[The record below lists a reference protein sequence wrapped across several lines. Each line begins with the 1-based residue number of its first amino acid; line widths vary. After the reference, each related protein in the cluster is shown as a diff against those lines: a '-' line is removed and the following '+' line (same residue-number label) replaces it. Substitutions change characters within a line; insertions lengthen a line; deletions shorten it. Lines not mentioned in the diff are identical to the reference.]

1 MKKNAIVGQSG
12 GPTAVINASL
22 YGVVYEA
29 LNREDVIGTIY
40 GMING
45 IEGFL
50 NENMMD
56 MKPFEVNGELELIK
70 TTPGSYLGSC
80 RYKLPEDLTDAVYP
94 QLFEKFEKYNIGI
107 MGTGNIAGIM
117 ADTIKK
123 MKGVKLYA
131 VASRTRVKA
140 DAFAAKYG
148 CKKAYGSY
156 ADLVADKKVD
166 LIYVATPHSEHYE
179 NVKMCL
185 EAGKPVLCEKAFT
198 LNAAQAEELVRIAAE
213 HKVFLAEAMWT
224 RYMPMLTT
232 IREVIGSG
240 IIGEP
245 KTLTANLGYVISDKE
260 RLTNRALGGG
270 ALLDVGVYTINFA
283 LMIFGHNIS
292 KIASCCTF
300 TETGVD
306 EQNAICLQYYDGKVA
321 NLNSSMVSLSDRQGI
336 IYGTKGFAVVENINN
351 FESIA
356 VYDRQY
362 KKVASYKCPKQISGY
377 EYEVAACIEAIK
389 CGLIECVQMPHS
401 ETLRVMRIMD
411 EIRSQWGMKY
421 PCEVQEEE
429 GKHLVELADQP
440 QTAETAETKET
451 AEATVTADVAEATE
465 AAGAIEATVTAEA
478 LETAKITV
486 TAGSAE
492 AAEVTGTAE
501 NTEVSKTAEDIA

>member
-1 MKKNAIVGQSG
+1 MFG
-12 GPTAVINASL
+12 GFNV
-22 YGVVYEA
+22 
-29 LNREDVIGTIY
+29 
-40 GMING
+40 
-45 IEGFL
+45 
-50 NENMMD
+50 
-56 MKPFEVNGELELIK
+56 
-70 TTPGSYLGSC
+70 
-80 RYKLPEDLTDAVYP
+80 
-94 QLFEKFEKYNIGI
+94 GI
-107 MGTGNIAGIM
+107 MGSGNIAGIM
-117 ADTIKK
+117 AGTINK
-123 MKGVKLYA
+123 MKNVRAYA
-131 VASRTRVKA
+131 VASRQQVHA
-140 DAFAAKYG
+140 DVFAGKYG

-245 KTLTANLGYVISDKE
+245 KTLTANLGYVISSKE
-260 RLTNRALGGG
+260 RLTNLALGGG

-356 VYDRQY
+356 VYDKQY

-377 EYEVAACIEAIK
+377 EYEVEACIEAIK
-389 CGLIECVQMPHS
+389 CGQIECAQMPHS

-421 PCEVQEEE
+421 PCEAQEEE
-429 GKHLVELADQP
+429 GKQLVELTDQA
-440 QTAETAETKET
+440 QSVEAVENTEAAETTETAERTETTET
-451 AEATVTADVAEATE
+451 AE
-465 AAGAIEATVTAEA
+465 
-478 LETAKITV
+478 
-486 TAGSAE
+486 S
-492 AAEVTGTAE
+492 
-501 NTEVSKTAEDIA
+501 TEVSKTTEAAETAEITGII

>member
-1 MKKNAIVGQSG
+1 MS
-12 GPTAVINASL
+12 
-22 YGVVYEA
+22 
-29 LNREDVIGTIY
+29 
-40 GMING
+40 
-45 IEGFL
+45 
-50 NENMMD
+50 
-56 MKPFEVNGELELIK
+56 
-70 TTPGSYLGSC
+70 
-80 RYKLPEDLTDAVYP
+80 
-94 QLFEKFEKYNIGI
+94 
-107 MGTGNIAGIM
+107 
-117 ADTIKK
+117 
-123 MKGVKLYA
+123 
-131 VASRTRVKA
+131 VASRQQVHA
-140 DAFAAKYG
+140 DVFAGKYG

-306 EQNAICLQYYDGKVA
+306 EQNAICLQYYDGKAA

-377 EYEVAACIEAIK
+377 EYEVAACIDAIK
-389 CGLIECVQMPHS
+389 CGQIECAQMPHS
-401 ETLRVMRIMD
+401 GTLRVMRIMD

-429 GKHLVELADQP
+429 GERVAELADQP
-440 QTAETAETKET
+440 QTAET

>member
-1 MKKNAIVGQSG
+1 MNQ
-12 GPTAVINASL
+12 
-22 YGVVYEA
+22 
-29 LNREDVIGTIY
+29 
-40 GMING
+40 
-45 IEGFL
+45 
-50 NENMMD
+50 
-56 MKPFEVNGELELIK
+56 IK
-70 TTPGSYLGSC
+70 
-80 RYKLPEDLTDAVYP
+80 
-94 QLFEKFEKYNIGI
+94 
-107 MGTGNIAGIM
+107 
-117 ADTIKK
+117 
-123 MKGVKLYA
+123 
-131 VASRTRVKA
+131 
-140 DAFAAKYG
+140 
-148 CKKAYGSY
+148 
-156 ADLVADKKVD
+156 
-166 LIYVATPHSEHYE
+166 
-179 NVKMCL
+179 
-185 EAGKPVLCEKAFT
+185 
-198 LNAAQAEELVRIAAE
+198 AQAEELVRIAAE

-245 KTLTANLGYVISDKE
+245 KTLTANLGYVIGSKE
-260 RLTNRALGGG
+260 RLTNLALGGG

-377 EYEVAACIEAIK
+377 EYEVAACIDAIK
-389 CGLIECVQMPHS
+389 CGLIECAQMPHS

-440 QTAETAETKET
+440 QTAETAE
-451 AEATVTADVAEATE
+451 ATVTADVAEATE

-492 AAEVTGTAE
+492 AAEVTETAE

>member
-1 MKKNAIVGQSG
+1 MFGN
-12 GPTAVINASL
+12 
-22 YGVVYEA
+22 
-29 LNREDVIGTIY
+29 
-40 GMING
+40 
-45 IEGFL
+45 F
-50 NENMMD
+50 
-56 MKPFEVNGELELIK
+56 
-70 TTPGSYLGSC
+70 
-80 RYKLPEDLTDAVYP
+80 
-94 QLFEKFEKYNIGI
+94 NIGI
-107 MGTGNIAGIM
+107 MGSGNIAGIM
-117 ADTIKK
+117 AGTINK
-123 MKGVKLYA
+123 MKNVRVYA
-131 VASRTRVKA
+131 VASRQQVHA
-140 DAFAAKYG
+140 DVFAGKYG

-260 RLTNRALGGG
+260 RLTDRALGGG

-389 CGLIECVQMPHS
+389 CGLIECAQMPHS

-440 QTAETAETKET
+440 QTAETAE
-451 AEATVTADVAEATE
+451 ATVTADVAEATE
-465 AAGAIEATVTAEA
+465 AAGAVEATVTAEA

-492 AAEVTGTAE
+492 AAEVTETAE

>member
-1 MKKNAIVGQSG
+1 MFGN
-12 GPTAVINASL
+12 
-22 YGVVYEA
+22 
-29 LNREDVIGTIY
+29 
-40 GMING
+40 
-45 IEGFL
+45 F
-50 NENMMD
+50 
-56 MKPFEVNGELELIK
+56 
-70 TTPGSYLGSC
+70 
-80 RYKLPEDLTDAVYP
+80 
-94 QLFEKFEKYNIGI
+94 NIGI
-107 MGTGNIAGIM
+107 MGSGNIAGIM
-117 ADTIKK
+117 AGTINK
-123 MKGVKLYA
+123 MKNVRVYA
-131 VASRTRVKA
+131 VASRQQVHA
-140 DAFAAKYG
+140 DVFAGKYG

-156 ADLVADKKVD
+156 ADLVAD

-185 EAGKPVLCEKAFT
+185 EAGKSVLCEKAFT

-377 EYEVAACIEAIK
+377 EYEVAACIDAIK
-389 CGLIECVQMPHS
+389 CGQIECAQMPHS

-421 PCEVQEEE
+421 PCEAQEEE
-429 GKHLVELADQP
+429 GKNLVELADQP
-440 QTAETAETKET
+440 QTAET

>member
-1 MKKNAIVGQSG
+1 MFGN
-12 GPTAVINASL
+12 
-22 YGVVYEA
+22 
-29 LNREDVIGTIY
+29 
-40 GMING
+40 
-45 IEGFL
+45 F
-50 NENMMD
+50 
-56 MKPFEVNGELELIK
+56 
-70 TTPGSYLGSC
+70 
-80 RYKLPEDLTDAVYP
+80 
-94 QLFEKFEKYNIGI
+94 NIGI
-107 MGTGNIAGIM
+107 MGSGNIAGIM
-117 ADTIKK
+117 AGTINK
-123 MKGVKLYA
+123 MKNVRVYA
-131 VASRTRVKA
+131 VASRQQVHA
-140 DAFAAKYG
+140 DVFAGKYG

-245 KTLTANLGYVISDKE
+245 KTLTANLGYVIGSKE
-260 RLTNRALGGG
+260 RLTNLALGGG

-377 EYEVAACIEAIK
+377 EYEVAACIDAIK
-389 CGLIECVQMPHS
+389 CGLIECAQMPHS

-440 QTAETAETKET
+440 QTAETAE
-451 AEATVTADVAEATE
+451 ATVTADVAEATE
-465 AAGAIEATVTAEA
+465 AAGAVDATGTAEA

-492 AAEVTGTAE
+492 AAEVTETAE

>member
-1 MKKNAIVGQSG
+1 M
-12 GPTAVINASL
+12 
-22 YGVVYEA
+22 
-29 LNREDVIGTIY
+29 
-40 GMING
+40 
-45 IEGFL
+45 F
-50 NENMMD
+50 
-56 MKPFEVNGELELIK
+56 
-70 TTPGSYLGSC
+70 GSFN
-80 RYKLPEDLTDAVYP
+80 V
-94 QLFEKFEKYNIGI
+94 GI
-107 MGTGNIAGIM
+107 MGSGNIAGIM
-117 ADTIKK
+117 AGTINK
-123 MKGVKLYA
+123 MKNVRVYA
-131 VASRTRVKA
+131 VASRQQVHA
-140 DAFAAKYG
+140 DVFAGKYG

-156 ADLVADKKVD
+156 ADLVSDKKVD

-245 KTLTANLGYVISDKE
+245 KTLTANLGYVISSKE
-260 RLTNRALGGG
+260 RLTNLALGGG

-377 EYEVAACIEAIK
+377 EYEVEACIEAIK
-389 CGLIECVQMPHS
+389 CGQIECAQMPHS

-421 PCEVQEEE
+421 PCEAQEEE
-429 GKHLVELADQP
+429 GKQLAESADQ
-440 QTAETAETKET
+440 AKVAGE
-451 AEATVTADVAEATE
+451 AEATDVTE
-465 AAGAIEATVTAEA
+465 AVGSTVTAETI
-478 LETAKITV
+478 EVMGTTEITGTAEDK
-486 TAGSAE
+486 E
-492 AAEVTGTAE
+492 AAEVAGSVEVTATE
-501 NTEVSKTAEDIA
+501 GSAVAAEVSKIAEDMETTETR

>member
-1 MKKNAIVGQSG
+1 MFGNFNV
-12 GPTAVINASL
+12 
-22 YGVVYEA
+22 
-29 LNREDVIGTIY
+29 
-40 GMING
+40 
-45 IEGFL
+45 
-50 NENMMD
+50 
-56 MKPFEVNGELELIK
+56 
-70 TTPGSYLGSC
+70 
-80 RYKLPEDLTDAVYP
+80 
-94 QLFEKFEKYNIGI
+94 GI
-107 MGTGNIAGIM
+107 MGSGNIAGIM
-117 ADTIKK
+117 AGTINK
-123 MKGVKLYA
+123 MKNVRVYA
-131 VASRTRVKA
+131 VASRQQVHA
-140 DAFAAKYG
+140 DVFAGKYG

-245 KTLTANLGYVISDKE
+245 KTLTANLGYVISSKE
-260 RLTNRALGGG
+260 RLTNLALGGG

-321 NLNSSMVSLSDRQGI
+321 NLNSSIVSLSDRQGI

-356 VYDRQY
+356 VYDKQY

-389 CGLIECVQMPHS
+389 CGQIECAQMPHS

-421 PCEVQEEE
+421 PCEAQEEE
-429 GKHLVELADQP
+429 GKQLAELTDQA
-440 QTAETAETKET
+440 QAAEASKTEEVVGATEVAGTEGSAEATETAEVMGTGEGAGIAGSTEDAESAGTTEILGNTEEKET
-451 AEATVTADVAEATE
+451 AEVTGTAGSAEATE
-465 AAGAIEATVTAEA
+465 AAEST
-478 LETAKITV
+478 ETAGV
-486 TAGSAE
+486 
-492 AAEVTGTAE
+492 
-501 NTEVSKTAEDIA
+501 

>member
-1 MKKNAIVGQSG
+1 MFGNFNV
-12 GPTAVINASL
+12 
-22 YGVVYEA
+22 
-29 LNREDVIGTIY
+29 
-40 GMING
+40 
-45 IEGFL
+45 
-50 NENMMD
+50 
-56 MKPFEVNGELELIK
+56 
-70 TTPGSYLGSC
+70 
-80 RYKLPEDLTDAVYP
+80 
-94 QLFEKFEKYNIGI
+94 GI
-107 MGTGNIAGIM
+107 MGSGNIAGIM
-117 ADTIKK
+117 AGTINK
-123 MKGVKLYA
+123 MKNVRVYA
-131 VASRTRVKA
+131 VASRQQVHA
-140 DAFAAKYG
+140 DVFAGKYG

-156 ADLVADKKVD
+156 ADLAADKKVD

-185 EAGKPVLCEKAFT
+185 EAGKPVLCEKSFT

-245 KTLTANLGYVISDKE
+245 KTLTANLGYVISSKE
-260 RLTNRALGGG
+260 RLTNPALGGG

-292 KIASCCTF
+292 KIHSCCTF

-351 FESIA
+351 FECTS

-389 CGLIECVQMPHS
+389 CGQIECAQMPHS

-429 GKHLVELADQP
+429 RENLAELTDQA
-440 QTAETAETKET
+440 QIAETAEHADTTET
-451 AEATVTADVAEATE
+451 AEVMKT
-465 AAGAIEATVTAEA
+465 G
-478 LETAKITV
+478 
-486 TAGSAE
+486 
-492 AAEVTGTAE
+492 EVTGTAGRTE
-501 NTEVSKTAEDIA
+501 VIGTAGKTEVIGTAGTAEVTATEGSTEVSKTAEAKGTAEVTGTTEITETAKHKGTTEITGTAEAE

>member
-1 MKKNAIVGQSG
+1 MFGN
-12 GPTAVINASL
+12 
-22 YGVVYEA
+22 
-29 LNREDVIGTIY
+29 
-40 GMING
+40 
-45 IEGFL
+45 F
-50 NENMMD
+50 
-56 MKPFEVNGELELIK
+56 
-70 TTPGSYLGSC
+70 
-80 RYKLPEDLTDAVYP
+80 
-94 QLFEKFEKYNIGI
+94 NIGI
-107 MGTGNIAGIM
+107 MGSGNIAGIM
-117 ADTIKK
+117 AGTINK
-123 MKGVKLYA
+123 MKNVRVYA
-131 VASRTRVKA
+131 VASRQQVHA
-140 DAFAAKYG
+140 DVFAGKYG

-245 KTLTANLGYVISDKE
+245 KTLTANLGYVIGSKE
-260 RLTNRALGGG
+260 RLTNLALGGG

-306 EQNAICLQYYDGKVA
+306 EQNAICLQYYDGKAA

-356 VYDRQY
+356 VYDKQY

-377 EYEVAACIEAIK
+377 EYEVVACIDAIK
-389 CGLIECVQMPHS
+389 CGQIECAQMPHS

-411 EIRSQWGMKY
+411 ETRSQWGMKY
-421 PCEVQEEE
+421 PCEVQEDVGERE
-429 GKHLVELADQP
+429 RERVAELAGRDQVV
-440 QTAETAETKET
+440 ETVEPELTEVTETEGST
-451 AEATVTADVAEATE
+451 EITATE
-465 AAGAIEATVTAEA
+465 GTTE
-478 LETAKITV
+478 IT
-486 TAGSAE
+486 E
-492 AAEVTGTAE
+492 ITGIIRE
-501 NTEVSKTAEDIA
+501 

>member
-1 MKKNAIVGQSG
+1 M
-12 GPTAVINASL
+12 
-22 YGVVYEA
+22 
-29 LNREDVIGTIY
+29 
-40 GMING
+40 
-45 IEGFL
+45 F
-50 NENMMD
+50 
-56 MKPFEVNGELELIK
+56 
-70 TTPGSYLGSC
+70 GSFN
-80 RYKLPEDLTDAVYP
+80 V
-94 QLFEKFEKYNIGI
+94 GI
-107 MGTGNIAGIM
+107 MGSGNIAGIM
-117 ADTIKK
+117 AGTINK
-123 MKGVKLYA
+123 MKNVRVYA
-131 VASRTRVKA
+131 VASRQQVHA
-140 DAFAAKYG
+140 DVFAGKYG

-245 KTLTANLGYVISDKE
+245 KTLTANLGYVISSKE
-260 RLTNRALGGG
+260 RLTNLALGGG

-377 EYEVAACIEAIK
+377 EYEVEACIEAIK
-389 CGLIECVQMPHS
+389 CGQIECAQMPHS

-421 PCEVQEEE
+421 PCEAQEEE
-429 GKHLVELADQP
+429 GNQLAESDGQ
-440 QTAETAETKET
+440 AKVAGE
-451 AEATVTADVAEATE
+451 AEATDVTE
-465 AAGAIEATVTAEA
+465 AVGSTVTAETI
-478 LETAKITV
+478 EVMGTTEITGTAEDK
-486 TAGSAE
+486 E
-492 AAEVTGTAE
+492 AAEVAGSVEVTATE
-501 NTEVSKTAEDIA
+501 GSAVAAEVSKIAEDMETTETR

>member
-1 MKKNAIVGQSG
+1 MFGN
-12 GPTAVINASL
+12 
-22 YGVVYEA
+22 
-29 LNREDVIGTIY
+29 
-40 GMING
+40 
-45 IEGFL
+45 F
-50 NENMMD
+50 
-56 MKPFEVNGELELIK
+56 
-70 TTPGSYLGSC
+70 
-80 RYKLPEDLTDAVYP
+80 
-94 QLFEKFEKYNIGI
+94 NIGI
-107 MGTGNIAGIM
+107 MGSGNIAGIM
-117 ADTIKK
+117 AGTINK
-123 MKGVKLYA
+123 MKNVRVYA
-131 VASRTRVKA
+131 VASRQQVHA
-140 DAFAAKYG
+140 DVFAGKYG

-306 EQNAICLQYYDGKVA
+306 EQNAICLQYYDGKAA

-389 CGLIECVQMPHS
+389 CGLVECAQMPHS

-440 QTAETAETKET
+440 QTVETAV
-451 AEATVTADVAEATE
+451 ATVTADVVEATE
-465 AAGAIEATVTAEA
+465 AIDAAETAGNVEAGGATGIAGNAEA
-478 LETAKITV
+478 GGATGI
-486 TAGSAE
+486 AGNTEAGGATGIAGNAE

-501 NTEVSKTAEDIA
+501 DTEVSKTAEDIGTMEVAGTTKAE

>member
-1 MKKNAIVGQSG
+1 M
-12 GPTAVINASL
+12 
-22 YGVVYEA
+22 
-29 LNREDVIGTIY
+29 
-40 GMING
+40 
-45 IEGFL
+45 F
-50 NENMMD
+50 
-56 MKPFEVNGELELIK
+56 
-70 TTPGSYLGSC
+70 GSFN
-80 RYKLPEDLTDAVYP
+80 V
-94 QLFEKFEKYNIGI
+94 GI
-107 MGTGNIAGIM
+107 MGSGNIAGIM
-117 ADTIKK
+117 AGTINK
-123 MKGVKLYA
+123 MKNVRVYA
-131 VASRTRVKA
+131 VASRQQVHA
-140 DAFAAKYG
+140 DVFAGKYG

-245 KTLTANLGYVISDKE
+245 KTLTANLGYVISSKE
-260 RLTNRALGGG
+260 RLTNLALGGG

-351 FESIA
+351 FESTS

-377 EYEVAACIEAIK
+377 EYEVEACIEAIK
-389 CGLIECVQMPHS
+389 CGQIECAQMPHS

-421 PCEVQEEE
+421 PCEAQEEE
-429 GKHLVELADQP
+429 GKQLAESADQ
-440 QTAETAETKET
+440 AKVAGE
-451 AEATVTADVAEATE
+451 AEATDVTE
-465 AAGAIEATVTAEA
+465 AVGSTVTAETI
-478 LETAKITV
+478 EVMGTTEITGTAEDK
-486 TAGSAE
+486 E
-492 AAEVTGTAE
+492 AAEVAGSVEVTATE
-501 NTEVSKTAEDIA
+501 GSAVAAEVSKIAEDMETTETR

>member
-1 MKKNAIVGQSG
+1 MFGN
-12 GPTAVINASL
+12 
-22 YGVVYEA
+22 
-29 LNREDVIGTIY
+29 
-40 GMING
+40 
-45 IEGFL
+45 F
-50 NENMMD
+50 
-56 MKPFEVNGELELIK
+56 
-70 TTPGSYLGSC
+70 
-80 RYKLPEDLTDAVYP
+80 
-94 QLFEKFEKYNIGI
+94 NIGI
-107 MGTGNIAGIM
+107 MGSGNIAGIM
-117 ADTIKK
+117 AGTINK
-123 MKGVKLYA
+123 MKNVRVYA
-131 VASRTRVKA
+131 VASRQQVHA
-140 DAFAAKYG
+140 DVFAGKYG

-245 KTLTANLGYVISDKE
+245 KTLTANLGYMISDKE

-306 EQNAICLQYYDGKVA
+306 EQNAICLQYYDGKAA

-356 VYDRQY
+356 VYDKQY

-377 EYEVAACIEAIK
+377 EYEVAACIDAIK
-389 CGLIECVQMPHS
+389 CGQIECAQMPHS

-421 PCEVQEEE
+421 PCEAQEEE
-429 GKHLVELADQP
+429 GKNLVELADQP
-440 QTAETAETKET
+440 MLQKLQKLRELLK
-451 AEATVTADVAEATE
+451 
-465 AAGAIEATVTAEA
+465 
-478 LETAKITV
+478 LQ
-486 TAGSAE
+486 
-492 AAEVTGTAE
+492 
-501 NTEVSKTAEDIA
+501 

>member
-1 MKKNAIVGQSG
+1 MFGNFNV
-12 GPTAVINASL
+12 
-22 YGVVYEA
+22 
-29 LNREDVIGTIY
+29 
-40 GMING
+40 
-45 IEGFL
+45 
-50 NENMMD
+50 
-56 MKPFEVNGELELIK
+56 
-70 TTPGSYLGSC
+70 
-80 RYKLPEDLTDAVYP
+80 
-94 QLFEKFEKYNIGI
+94 GI
-107 MGTGNIAGIM
+107 MGSGNIAGIM
-117 ADTIKK
+117 AGTINK
-123 MKGVKLYA
+123 MKNVRVYA
-131 VASRTRVKA
+131 VASRQQVHA
-140 DAFAAKYG
+140 DVFAGKYG

-245 KTLTANLGYVISDKE
+245 KTLTANLGYVISSKE
-260 RLTNRALGGG
+260 RLTNLALGGG

-356 VYDRQY
+356 VYDKQY

-389 CGLIECVQMPHS
+389 CGQIECAQMPHS

-421 PCEVQEEE
+421 PCEAQEDE
-429 GKHLVELADQP
+429 GEREGERERERVAELAGRDQVVETVEP
-440 QTAETAETKET
+440 ELTEVTETEGSTEITATEGSTEISETAERKEP
-451 AEATVTADVAEATE
+451 AE
-465 AAGAIEATVTAEA
+465 AAGI
-478 LETAKITV
+478 
-486 TAGSAE
+486 G
-492 AAEVTGTAE
+492 EVTGTAE
-501 NTEVSKTAEDIA
+501 DMGTGEVTGTAEVKGTTEATEFC

>member
-1 MKKNAIVGQSG
+1 MFGNFNV
-12 GPTAVINASL
+12 
-22 YGVVYEA
+22 
-29 LNREDVIGTIY
+29 
-40 GMING
+40 
-45 IEGFL
+45 
-50 NENMMD
+50 
-56 MKPFEVNGELELIK
+56 
-70 TTPGSYLGSC
+70 
-80 RYKLPEDLTDAVYP
+80 
-94 QLFEKFEKYNIGI
+94 GI
-107 MGTGNIAGIM
+107 MGSGNIAGIM
-117 ADTIKK
+117 AGTINK
-123 MKGVKLYA
+123 MKNVRVYA
-131 VASRTRVKA
+131 VASRQQVHA
-140 DAFAAKYG
+140 DVFAGKYG

-156 ADLVADKKVD
+156 ADLAADKKVD

-245 KTLTANLGYVISDKE
+245 KTLTANLGYVISSKE
-260 RLTNRALGGG
+260 RLTNLALGGG

-356 VYDRQY
+356 VYDKQY

-389 CGLIECVQMPHS
+389 CGQIECAQMPHS

-421 PCEVQEEE
+421 PCEAQEDE
-429 GKHLVELADQP
+429 GEREGERVAELAGRDQVVETVEP
-440 QTAETAETKET
+440 ELTEATETEGSTEITATEGSTEISETAERKEP
-451 AEATVTADVAEATE
+451 
-465 AAGAIEATVTAEA
+465 
-478 LETAKITV
+478 
-486 TAGSAE
+486 AE
-492 AAEVTGTAE
+492 AAETGEVTGTAE
-501 NTEVSKTAEDIA
+501 DMGTGEVTGTAEVKGTTEATEFC

>member
-1 MKKNAIVGQSG
+1 MFGNFNV
-12 GPTAVINASL
+12 
-22 YGVVYEA
+22 
-29 LNREDVIGTIY
+29 
-40 GMING
+40 
-45 IEGFL
+45 
-50 NENMMD
+50 
-56 MKPFEVNGELELIK
+56 
-70 TTPGSYLGSC
+70 
-80 RYKLPEDLTDAVYP
+80 
-94 QLFEKFEKYNIGI
+94 GI
-107 MGTGNIAGIM
+107 MGSGNIAGIM
-117 ADTIKK
+117 AGTINK
-123 MKGVKLYA
+123 MKNVRVYA
-131 VASRTRVKA
+131 VASRQQVHA
-140 DAFAAKYG
+140 DVFAGKYG

-245 KTLTANLGYVISDKE
+245 KTLTANLGYVISSKE
-260 RLTNRALGGG
+260 RLTNLALGGG
-270 ALLDVGVYTINFA
+270 ALLDVGVYTINFV

-292 KIASCCTF
+292 KIHSCCTF

-377 EYEVAACIEAIK
+377 EYEVEACIEAIK
-389 CGLIECVQMPHS
+389 CGQIECAQMPHS

-421 PCEVQEEE
+421 PCEAQEEE
-429 GKHLVELADQP
+429 GKQLAELDGQAQVVENAEN
-440 QTAETAETKET
+440 TVAAETAES
-451 AEATVTADVAEATE
+451 
-465 AAGAIEATVTAEA
+465 TVTAETT
-478 LETAKITV
+478 EVMGT
-486 TAGSAE
+486 
-492 AAEVTGTAE
+492 AEVTGTAE
-501 NTEVSKTAEDIA
+501 STEVTATEGSSEVSKTAEDAETTETL

>member
-1 MKKNAIVGQSG
+1 MFGNFNV
-12 GPTAVINASL
+12 
-22 YGVVYEA
+22 
-29 LNREDVIGTIY
+29 
-40 GMING
+40 
-45 IEGFL
+45 
-50 NENMMD
+50 
-56 MKPFEVNGELELIK
+56 
-70 TTPGSYLGSC
+70 
-80 RYKLPEDLTDAVYP
+80 
-94 QLFEKFEKYNIGI
+94 GI
-107 MGTGNIAGIM
+107 MGSGNIAGIM
-117 ADTIKK
+117 AGTINK
-123 MKGVKLYA
+123 MKNVRVYA
-131 VASRTRVKA
+131 VASRQQVHA
-140 DAFAAKYG
+140 DVFAGKYG

-156 ADLVADKKVD
+156 ADLAADKKVD

-245 KTLTANLGYVISDKE
+245 KTLTANLGYVISSKE
-260 RLTNRALGGG
+260 RLTNLALGGG

-292 KIASCCTF
+292 KIHSCCTF

-356 VYDRQY
+356 VYDKQY

-389 CGLIECVQMPHS
+389 CGQIECAQMPHS

-421 PCEVQEEE
+421 PCEAQEDE
-429 GKHLVELADQP
+429 GERERERVAELAGRDQVVETVEP
-440 QTAETAETKET
+440 ELTEVTETEGSTEITATEGTTEISETAERKEP
-451 AEATVTADVAEATE
+451 AEAV
-465 AAGAIEATVTAEA
+465 
-478 LETAKITV
+478 ET
-486 TAGSAE
+486 G
-492 AAEVTGTAE
+492 EVTGTAE
-501 NTEVSKTAEDIA
+501 DMGTGEVTGTAEVKGTTEATEFC

>member
-1 MKKNAIVGQSG
+1 MFGN
-12 GPTAVINASL
+12 
-22 YGVVYEA
+22 
-29 LNREDVIGTIY
+29 
-40 GMING
+40 
-45 IEGFL
+45 F
-50 NENMMD
+50 
-56 MKPFEVNGELELIK
+56 
-70 TTPGSYLGSC
+70 
-80 RYKLPEDLTDAVYP
+80 
-94 QLFEKFEKYNIGI
+94 NIGI
-107 MGTGNIAGIM
+107 MGSGNIAGIM
-117 ADTIKK
+117 AGTINK
-123 MKGVKLYA
+123 MKNVRVYA
-131 VASRTRVKA
+131 VASRQQVHA
-140 DAFAAKYG
+140 DVFAGKYG

-306 EQNAICLQYYDGKVA
+306 EQNAICLQYYDGKAA

-356 VYDRQY
+356 VYDKQY

-377 EYEVAACIEAIK
+377 EYEVAACIDAIK
-389 CGLIECVQMPHS
+389 CGQIECAQMPHS

-429 GKHLVELADQP
+429 GERVAELAGRDQVV
-440 QTAETAETKET
+440 ETV
-451 AEATVTADVAEATE
+451 EATVTADVAEATE

-478 LETAKITV
+478 LETAEITV

>member
-1 MKKNAIVGQSG
+1 MFGNFNV
-12 GPTAVINASL
+12 
-22 YGVVYEA
+22 
-29 LNREDVIGTIY
+29 
-40 GMING
+40 
-45 IEGFL
+45 
-50 NENMMD
+50 
-56 MKPFEVNGELELIK
+56 
-70 TTPGSYLGSC
+70 
-80 RYKLPEDLTDAVYP
+80 
-94 QLFEKFEKYNIGI
+94 GI
-107 MGTGNIAGIM
+107 MGSGNIAGIM
-117 ADTIKK
+117 AGTINK
-123 MKGVKLYA
+123 MKNVRVYA
-131 VASRTRVKA
+131 VASRQQVHA
-140 DAFAAKYG
+140 DVFAGKYG

-156 ADLVADKKVD
+156 ADLAADKKVD

-245 KTLTANLGYVISDKE
+245 KTLTANLGYVISSKE
-260 RLTNRALGGG
+260 RLTNLALGGG

-356 VYDRQY
+356 VYDKQY

-389 CGLIECVQMPHS
+389 CGQIECAQMPHS

-421 PCEVQEEE
+421 PCEAQEDE
-429 GKHLVELADQP
+429 GERERERVAELAGRDQVVETVEP
-440 QTAETAETKET
+440 ELTEVTETEGSTEITATEGSTEISETAERKEP
-451 AEATVTADVAEATE
+451 AE
-465 AAGAIEATVTAEA
+465 AAGI
-478 LETAKITV
+478 
-486 TAGSAE
+486 G
-492 AAEVTGTAE
+492 EVTGTAE
-501 NTEVSKTAEDIA
+501 DMGTGEVTGTAEVKGTTEATEFC

>member
-1 MKKNAIVGQSG
+1 MVS
-12 GPTAVINASL
+12 
-22 YGVVYEA
+22 
-29 LNREDVIGTIY
+29 
-40 GMING
+40 
-45 IEGFL
+45 
-50 NENMMD
+50 
-56 MKPFEVNGELELIK
+56 
-70 TTPGSYLGSC
+70 
-80 RYKLPEDLTDAVYP
+80 
-94 QLFEKFEKYNIGI
+94 
-107 MGTGNIAGIM
+107 
-117 ADTIKK
+117 
-123 MKGVKLYA
+123 
-131 VASRTRVKA
+131 
-140 DAFAAKYG
+140 
-148 CKKAYGSY
+148 
-156 ADLVADKKVD
+156 DKKVD

-245 KTLTANLGYVISDKE
+245 KTLTANLGYVISSKE
-260 RLTNRALGGG
+260 RLTNLALGGG

-356 VYDRQY
+356 VYDKQY

-389 CGLIECVQMPHS
+389 CGQIECAQMPHS

-421 PCEVQEEE
+421 PCEAQEEE
-429 GKHLVELADQP
+429 GKQLAELADQA
-440 QTAETAETKET
+440 QMVEAAET
-451 AEATVTADVAEATE
+451 TE
-465 AAGAIEATVTAEA
+465 AVGTV
-478 LETAKITV
+478 
-486 TAGSAE
+486 GSAE
-492 AAEVTGTAE
+492 AAETTEVMGTGEVAVTEGSAESTEVAESVDGTETGEVAVKEGSTEDAEGAEGAGTTEILGNTEEKETAEVSGTAGSAE
-501 NTEVSKTAEDIA
+501 STEAAESTETVGV

>member
-1 MKKNAIVGQSG
+1 M
-12 GPTAVINASL
+12 
-22 YGVVYEA
+22 
-29 LNREDVIGTIY
+29 
-40 GMING
+40 
-45 IEGFL
+45 F
-50 NENMMD
+50 
-56 MKPFEVNGELELIK
+56 
-70 TTPGSYLGSC
+70 GSFN
-80 RYKLPEDLTDAVYP
+80 V
-94 QLFEKFEKYNIGI
+94 GI
-107 MGTGNIAGIM
+107 MGSGNIAGIM
-117 ADTIKK
+117 AGTINK
-123 MKGVKLYA
+123 MKNVRVYA
-131 VASRTRVKA
+131 VASRQQVHA
-140 DAFAAKYG
+140 DVFAGKYG

-198 LNAAQAEELVRIAAE
+198 LNAAQAEDLVRIAAE

-245 KTLTANLGYVISDKE
+245 KTLTANLGYVISSKE
-260 RLTNRALGGG
+260 RLTNLALGGG

-377 EYEVAACIEAIK
+377 EYEVEACIEAIK
-389 CGLIECVQMPHS
+389 CGQIECAQMPHS

-421 PCEVQEEE
+421 PCEAQEEE
-429 GKHLVELADQP
+429 GNQLAESDGQ
-440 QTAETAETKET
+440 AKVAGE
-451 AEATVTADVAEATE
+451 AEATDVTE
-465 AAGAIEATVTAEA
+465 AVGSTVTAETI
-478 LETAKITV
+478 EVMGTTEITGTAEDK
-486 TAGSAE
+486 E
-492 AAEVTGTAE
+492 AAEVAGSVEVTATE
-501 NTEVSKTAEDIA
+501 GSAVAAEVSKIAEDMETTETR

>member
-1 MKKNAIVGQSG
+1 M
-12 GPTAVINASL
+12 
-22 YGVVYEA
+22 
-29 LNREDVIGTIY
+29 
-40 GMING
+40 
-45 IEGFL
+45 F
-50 NENMMD
+50 
-56 MKPFEVNGELELIK
+56 
-70 TTPGSYLGSC
+70 GSFN
-80 RYKLPEDLTDAVYP
+80 V
-94 QLFEKFEKYNIGI
+94 GI
-107 MGTGNIAGIM
+107 MGSGNIAGIM
-117 ADTIKK
+117 AGTINK
-123 MKGVKLYA
+123 MKNVRVYA
-131 VASRTRVKA
+131 VASRQQVHA
-140 DAFAAKYG
+140 DVFAGKYG

-198 LNAAQAEELVRIAAE
+198 LNTAQAEELVRIAAE

-245 KTLTANLGYVISDKE
+245 KTLTANLGYVISSKD
-260 RLTNRALGGG
+260 RLTNLALGGG

-336 IYGTKGFAVVENINN
+336 IYGTKGFAIVENINN
-351 FESIA
+351 FESIS

-389 CGLIECVQMPHS
+389 CGQIECAQMPHS

-421 PCEVQEEE
+421 PCEAQEEE
-429 GKHLVELADQP
+429 GKQAAELADQD
-440 QTAETAETKET
+440 QAAEASKTVESIETAIDAETTEITGTAEDKGTAEV
-451 AEATVTADVAEATE
+451 AGSVQVIATEGSAEATE
-465 AAGAIEATVTAEA
+465 TTEVAETT
-478 LETAKITV
+478 EI
-486 TAGSAE
+486 
-492 AAEVTGTAE
+492 TGTAE
-501 NTEVSKTAEDIA
+501 NKGTTEAE

>member
-1 MKKNAIVGQSG
+1 MFGN
-12 GPTAVINASL
+12 
-22 YGVVYEA
+22 
-29 LNREDVIGTIY
+29 
-40 GMING
+40 
-45 IEGFL
+45 F
-50 NENMMD
+50 
-56 MKPFEVNGELELIK
+56 
-70 TTPGSYLGSC
+70 
-80 RYKLPEDLTDAVYP
+80 
-94 QLFEKFEKYNIGI
+94 NIGI
-107 MGTGNIAGIM
+107 MGSGNIAGIM
-117 ADTIKK
+117 AGTINK
-123 MKGVKLYA
+123 MKNVRVYA
-131 VASRTRVKA
+131 VASRQQVHA
-140 DAFAAKYG
+140 DVFAGKYG

-260 RLTNRALGGG
+260 RLMDRALGGG

-356 VYDRQY
+356 VYDKQY

-389 CGLIECVQMPHS
+389 CGLIECAQMPHS

-440 QTAETAETKET
+440 QTAET

-501 NTEVSKTAEDIA
+501 TTEVSKTAEDIA

>member
-1 MKKNAIVGQSG
+1 MFGN
-12 GPTAVINASL
+12 
-22 YGVVYEA
+22 
-29 LNREDVIGTIY
+29 
-40 GMING
+40 
-45 IEGFL
+45 F
-50 NENMMD
+50 
-56 MKPFEVNGELELIK
+56 
-70 TTPGSYLGSC
+70 
-80 RYKLPEDLTDAVYP
+80 
-94 QLFEKFEKYNIGI
+94 NIGI
-107 MGTGNIAGIM
+107 MGSGNIAGIM
-117 ADTIKK
+117 AGTINK
-123 MKGVKLYA
+123 MKNVRVYA
-131 VASRTRVKA
+131 VASRQQVHA
-140 DAFAAKYG
+140 DVFAGKYG

-245 KTLTANLGYVISDKE
+245 KTLTANLGYVIGSKE

-270 ALLDVGVYTINFA
+270 ALRDVGVYTINFA

-377 EYEVAACIEAIK
+377 EYEVAACIDAIK
-389 CGLIECVQMPHS
+389 CGLIECAQMPHS

-440 QTAETAETKET
+440 QTAETAE
-451 AEATVTADVAEATE
+451 ATVTADVAEATE
-465 AAGAIEATVTAEA
+465 AAGAVEATVTAEA

-492 AAEVTGTAE
+492 AAEVTETAE

>member
-1 MKKNAIVGQSG
+1 M
-12 GPTAVINASL
+12 
-22 YGVVYEA
+22 
-29 LNREDVIGTIY
+29 
-40 GMING
+40 
-45 IEGFL
+45 F
-50 NENMMD
+50 
-56 MKPFEVNGELELIK
+56 
-70 TTPGSYLGSC
+70 GSFN
-80 RYKLPEDLTDAVYP
+80 V
-94 QLFEKFEKYNIGI
+94 GI
-107 MGTGNIAGIM
+107 MGSGNIAGIM
-117 ADTIKK
+117 AGTINK
-123 MKGVKLYA
+123 MKNVRVYA
-131 VASRTRVKA
+131 VASRQQVHA
-140 DAFAAKYG
+140 DVFAGKYG

-245 KTLTANLGYVISDKE
+245 KTLTANLGYVISSKE
-260 RLTNRALGGG
+260 RLTNLALGGG

-377 EYEVAACIEAIK
+377 EYEVEACIEAIK
-389 CGLIECVQMPHS
+389 CGQIECAQMPHS

-421 PCEVQEEE
+421 PCEAQEEE
-429 GKHLVELADQP
+429 GKQLAESADQ
-440 QTAETAETKET
+440 AKVAGE
-451 AEATVTADVAEATE
+451 AEATDVTE
-465 AAGAIEATVTAEA
+465 AVGSTVTAETI
-478 LETAKITV
+478 EVMGTTEITGTAEDK
-486 TAGSAE
+486 E
-492 AAEVTGTAE
+492 AAEVAGSVEVTATE
-501 NTEVSKTAEDIA
+501 GSAVAAEVSKIAEDMETTETR

>member
-1 MKKNAIVGQSG
+1 MFGN
-12 GPTAVINASL
+12 
-22 YGVVYEA
+22 
-29 LNREDVIGTIY
+29 
-40 GMING
+40 
-45 IEGFL
+45 F
-50 NENMMD
+50 
-56 MKPFEVNGELELIK
+56 
-70 TTPGSYLGSC
+70 
-80 RYKLPEDLTDAVYP
+80 
-94 QLFEKFEKYNIGI
+94 NIGI
-107 MGTGNIAGIM
+107 MGSGNIAGIM
-117 ADTIKK
+117 AGTINK
-123 MKGVKLYA
+123 MKNVRVYA
-131 VASRTRVKA
+131 VASRQQVHA
-140 DAFAAKYG
+140 DVFAGKYG

-336 IYGTKGFAVVENINN
+336 IYGTKGFAIVENINH

-389 CGLIECVQMPHS
+389 CGLIECAQMPHS

-421 PCEVQEEE
+421 PCEAQEDE

-440 QTAETAETKET
+440 QTAETAE
-451 AEATVTADVAEATE
+451 ATVTADVAEATE
-465 AAGAIEATVTAEA
+465 AIEATVTAEA

>member
-1 MKKNAIVGQSG
+1 MFGNFNV
-12 GPTAVINASL
+12 
-22 YGVVYEA
+22 
-29 LNREDVIGTIY
+29 
-40 GMING
+40 
-45 IEGFL
+45 
-50 NENMMD
+50 
-56 MKPFEVNGELELIK
+56 
-70 TTPGSYLGSC
+70 
-80 RYKLPEDLTDAVYP
+80 
-94 QLFEKFEKYNIGI
+94 GI
-107 MGTGNIAGIM
+107 MGSGNIAGIM
-117 ADTIKK
+117 AGTINK
-123 MKGVKLYA
+123 MKNVRVYA
-131 VASRTRVKA
+131 VASRQQVHA
-140 DAFAAKYG
+140 DVFAGKYG

-156 ADLVADKKVD
+156 EDLAADKKVD

-245 KTLTANLGYVISDKE
+245 KTITANLGYVISSKE
-260 RLTNRALGGG
+260 RLTNLALGGG

-356 VYDRQY
+356 VYDKQY

-389 CGLIECVQMPHS
+389 CGQIECAQMPHS

-421 PCEVQEEE
+421 PCEAQEDE
-429 GKHLVELADQP
+429 GERERERVAELAGRDQVVETVEP
-440 QTAETAETKET
+440 ELTEVTETEGSTEITATEGSTEISETAERKEP
-451 AEATVTADVAEATE
+451 AE
-465 AAGAIEATVTAEA
+465 AAGI
-478 LETAKITV
+478 
-486 TAGSAE
+486 G
-492 AAEVTGTAE
+492 EVTGTAE
-501 NTEVSKTAEDIA
+501 DMGTGEVTGTAEVKGTTEATEFC

>member
-1 MKKNAIVGQSG
+1 MFGNFNV
-12 GPTAVINASL
+12 
-22 YGVVYEA
+22 
-29 LNREDVIGTIY
+29 
-40 GMING
+40 
-45 IEGFL
+45 
-50 NENMMD
+50 
-56 MKPFEVNGELELIK
+56 
-70 TTPGSYLGSC
+70 
-80 RYKLPEDLTDAVYP
+80 
-94 QLFEKFEKYNIGI
+94 GI
-107 MGTGNIAGIM
+107 MGSGNIAGIM
-117 ADTIKK
+117 AGTINK
-123 MKGVKLYA
+123 MKNVRVYA
-131 VASRTRVKA
+131 VASRQQVHA
-140 DAFAAKYG
+140 DVFAGKYG

-156 ADLVADKKVD
+156 EDLAADKKVD

-245 KTLTANLGYVISDKE
+245 KTLTANLGYVISSKE
-260 RLTNRALGGG
+260 RLTNLALGGG

-356 VYDRQY
+356 VYDKQY

-389 CGLIECVQMPHS
+389 CGQIECAQMPHS

-421 PCEVQEEE
+421 PCEAQEDE
-429 GKHLVELADQP
+429 GEREGERVAELAGRDQVVETVEP
-440 QTAETAETKET
+440 ELTEVTETEGSTEITATEGSTEISETAERKEP
-451 AEATVTADVAEATE
+451 AE
-465 AAGAIEATVTAEA
+465 AAGI
-478 LETAKITV
+478 
-486 TAGSAE
+486 G
-492 AAEVTGTAE
+492 EVTGTAE
-501 NTEVSKTAEDIA
+501 DMGPGEVTGTAEDMGTGEVTGTAEVKGTTEATEFC

>member
-1 MKKNAIVGQSG
+1 MFGNFNV
-12 GPTAVINASL
+12 
-22 YGVVYEA
+22 
-29 LNREDVIGTIY
+29 
-40 GMING
+40 
-45 IEGFL
+45 
-50 NENMMD
+50 
-56 MKPFEVNGELELIK
+56 
-70 TTPGSYLGSC
+70 
-80 RYKLPEDLTDAVYP
+80 
-94 QLFEKFEKYNIGI
+94 GI
-107 MGTGNIAGIM
+107 MGSGNIAGIM
-117 ADTIKK
+117 AGTINK
-123 MKGVKLYA
+123 MKNVRVYA
-131 VASRTRVKA
+131 VASRQQVHA
-140 DAFAAKYG
+140 DVFAGKYG

-156 ADLVADKKVD
+156 EDLAADKKVD

-245 KTLTANLGYVISDKE
+245 KTLTANLGYVISSKE
-260 RLTNRALGGG
+260 RLTNLALGGG

-356 VYDRQY
+356 VYDKQY

-389 CGLIECVQMPHS
+389 CGQIECAQMPHS

-421 PCEVQEEE
+421 PCEAQEDE
-429 GKHLVELADQP
+429 GEREGERVAELAGRDQVVETVEP
-440 QTAETAETKET
+440 ELTEVTETEGSTEITATEGSTEISETAERKEP
-451 AEATVTADVAEATE
+451 AE
-465 AAGAIEATVTAEA
+465 AAGI
-478 LETAKITV
+478 
-486 TAGSAE
+486 G
-492 AAEVTGTAE
+492 EVTGTAE
-501 NTEVSKTAEDIA
+501 DMGTGEVTGTAEVKGTTEATEFC

>member
-1 MKKNAIVGQSG
+1 M
-12 GPTAVINASL
+12 
-22 YGVVYEA
+22 
-29 LNREDVIGTIY
+29 
-40 GMING
+40 
-45 IEGFL
+45 F
-50 NENMMD
+50 
-56 MKPFEVNGELELIK
+56 
-70 TTPGSYLGSC
+70 GSFN
-80 RYKLPEDLTDAVYP
+80 V
-94 QLFEKFEKYNIGI
+94 GI
-107 MGTGNIAGIM
+107 MGSGNIAGIM
-117 ADTIKK
+117 AGTINK
-123 MKGVKLYA
+123 MKNVRVYA
-131 VASRTRVKA
+131 VASRQQVHA
-140 DAFAAKYG
+140 DVFAGKYG

-224 RYMPMLTT
+224 RYIPMLTT

-245 KTLTANLGYVISDKE
+245 KTLTANLGYVISSKE
-260 RLTNRALGGG
+260 RLTNLALGGG

-377 EYEVAACIEAIK
+377 EYEVEACIEAIK
-389 CGLIECVQMPHS
+389 CGQIECAQMPHS

-421 PCEVQEEE
+421 PCEAQEEE
-429 GKHLVELADQP
+429 GNQLAESDGR
-440 QTAETAETKET
+440 AKVAGE
-451 AEATVTADVAEATE
+451 AEATDVTE
-465 AAGAIEATVTAEA
+465 AVGSTVTAETI
-478 LETAKITV
+478 EVMGTTEITGTAEDK
-486 TAGSAE
+486 E
-492 AAEVTGTAE
+492 AAEVAGSVEVTATE
-501 NTEVSKTAEDIA
+501 GSAVAAEVSKIAEDMETTETR

>member
-1 MKKNAIVGQSG
+1 MFGN
-12 GPTAVINASL
+12 
-22 YGVVYEA
+22 
-29 LNREDVIGTIY
+29 
-40 GMING
+40 
-45 IEGFL
+45 F
-50 NENMMD
+50 
-56 MKPFEVNGELELIK
+56 
-70 TTPGSYLGSC
+70 
-80 RYKLPEDLTDAVYP
+80 
-94 QLFEKFEKYNIGI
+94 NIGI
-107 MGTGNIAGIM
+107 MGSGNIAGIM
-117 ADTIKK
+117 AGTINK
-123 MKGVKLYA
+123 MKNVRVYA
-131 VASRTRVKA
+131 VASRQQVHA
-140 DAFAAKYG
+140 DVFAGKYG

-306 EQNAICLQYYDGKVA
+306 EQNAICLQYYDGKAA

-389 CGLIECVQMPHS
+389 CGLIECAQMPHS

-440 QTAETAETKET
+440 QTAETAE
-451 AEATVTADVAEATE
+451 ATVTADVAEATE

-492 AAEVTGTAE
+492 AAEDTGTAE

>member
-1 MKKNAIVGQSG
+1 MFGN
-12 GPTAVINASL
+12 
-22 YGVVYEA
+22 
-29 LNREDVIGTIY
+29 
-40 GMING
+40 
-45 IEGFL
+45 F
-50 NENMMD
+50 
-56 MKPFEVNGELELIK
+56 
-70 TTPGSYLGSC
+70 
-80 RYKLPEDLTDAVYP
+80 
-94 QLFEKFEKYNIGI
+94 NIGI
-107 MGTGNIAGIM
+107 MGSGNIAGIM
-117 ADTIKK
+117 AGTINK
-123 MKGVKLYA
+123 MKNVRVYA
-131 VASRTRVKA
+131 VASRQQVHA
-140 DAFAAKYG
+140 DVFAGKYG

-306 EQNAICLQYYDGKVA
+306 EQNAICLQYYDGKAA

-377 EYEVAACIEAIK
+377 EYEVAACIDAIK
-389 CGLIECVQMPHS
+389 CGQIECAQMPHS

-440 QTAETAETKET
+440 QTAETAE
-451 AEATVTADVAEATE
+451 ATVTADVAEATE

-492 AAEVTGTAE
+492 AAEDTGTAE

>member
-1 MKKNAIVGQSG
+1 MFGN
-12 GPTAVINASL
+12 
-22 YGVVYEA
+22 
-29 LNREDVIGTIY
+29 
-40 GMING
+40 
-45 IEGFL
+45 F
-50 NENMMD
+50 
-56 MKPFEVNGELELIK
+56 
-70 TTPGSYLGSC
+70 
-80 RYKLPEDLTDAVYP
+80 
-94 QLFEKFEKYNIGI
+94 NIGI
-107 MGTGNIAGIM
+107 MGSGNIAGIM
-117 ADTIKK
+117 AGTINK
-123 MKGVKLYA
+123 MKNVRVYA
-131 VASRTRVKA
+131 VASRQQVHA
-140 DAFAAKYG
+140 DVFSGKFG

-156 ADLVADKKVD
+156 ADLAADKKVD

-245 KTLTANLGYVISDKE
+245 KTLTDNLGYVISDKE

-356 VYDRQY
+356 VYDKQY

-389 CGLIECVQMPHS
+389 CGLIECAQMPHS

-421 PCEVQEEE
+421 PCEVQKEE

-440 QTAETAETKET
+440 QTAET

-478 LETAKITV
+478 LETAKITA